1 MSNLQ
6 EFIDYVWAFYNPQS
20 ELYPIKG
27 LTKKDILEDTVLDIE
42 EDVVSDTVTYQ
53 IYQQL
58 IHLKGGNSND

>member
-1 MSNLQ
+1 MRQLTLTNQ
-6 EFIDYVWAFYNPQS
+6 QFDV
-20 ELYPIKG
+20 LYH
-27 LTKKDILEDTVLDIE
+27 ILEDTVNDIE

>member
-1 MSNLQ
+1 MKKLLLNDVQ
-6 EFIDYVWAFYNPQS
+6 FDV
-20 ELYPIKG
+20 LYH
-27 LTKKDILEDTVLDIE
+27 ILEDTVLDIE